1 MADQDRD
8 VGTPVGYKTVTIE
21 PSRTG
26 LSYPLYLKVEE
37 VVDDKSAI
45 SQEGLFVPRNDVEAE
60 NVLNFVNQKRQS
72 EELKPVSMETY
83 NANQSLFM
91 KYAIGQYQITEEGK
105 KSTDPINYYGN
116 KFQKYMDKLKS
127 ENPTE
132 DFEGMEAFRRPRDF
146 AFSQLVNIG
155 ETVSDFLPTEKG
167 DFALGGELLGSL
179 PAMAAEISMS
189 APGAAK
195 IPGTVYKKVM
205 AGGAGVVTG
214 SALGRAGGTATYDF
228 INDLIRAAGGI
239 EQPSETADPGMQAL
253 AEMRNSAMFTTMAAG
268 LGPAFAAARPVVGK
282 ILGLGQDGSAMSK
295 LAEKYGIPIGISI
308 AATGQNLGSAV
319 KGFGKVVGVF
329 PLIGTLMKERQL
341 RSLIKTKQAVG
352 KQAEL
357 IGDPA
362 EYYRAQYK
370 LMNKDDKAIFMKD
383 LKENGYNSLDEAIEA
398 EVRINGFAPI
408 QHLTDVG
415 MFMHKAA
422 EDRYKRFSYINDLL
436 YKTFEKTSE
445 KISKP
450 FIATNNTKNIG
461 KLLQDRI
468 NQYKTTLED
477 GRQYSPALNEV
488 EDFIVNTLGNLP
500 QYITPMQLRGFQRQL
515 NNLYGRMKSDTGMNN
530 FAGSDVLAEA
540 RKALTTDLNNFAGW
554 RQGLSEA
561 EMIAAES
568 AKKSLLRAN
577 SVFSKMSPLYK
588 SPQAK
593 KFKLIDDNMF
603 SAGPELPGWNYSDE
617 LFNIVMKNKMTPQAA
632 VDLKELVGEA
642 AYDSVVRTWID
653 KGFKNAL
660 RIDNPIDIAETISTG
675 AGKTKT
681 VQVTDYALNPDK
693 FLQNIGYGEPGF
705 DKMIE
710 LTGRN
715 SKVVKENIDQLID
728 LTRKIEQADIPE
740 AFRLIQRRFALGGVR
755 SGLKTFSFGA
765 AAGVSG
771 AAAFGPAPVIAGL
784 LARFTGDFLSS
795 PNVLKR
801 YSQMIAEDAPMTV
814 KRTAYVNILR
824 DFYKTITGSPRM
836 DEFPDEFKTYK
847 GAVEN
852 PEGFMDWLLGT
863 GYQDSM
869 SAVGNPG
876 AANDYSNLR
885 YNESE
890 KTNLDGIVQEEV
902 EDSAMNNIVSTQP
915 SAPTQRVD
923 MPEVPSMGNENIMAG
938 NENIMAGAS
947 PMATNPRPM
956 NQQQR
961 AALASGDIDAALAL
975 RGQV

>member
-1 MADQDRD
+1 MADQNDM
-8 VGTPVGYKTVTIE
+8 TPPGYQTITIE

-26 LSYPLYLKVEE
+26 LNYPLYLKVEE
-37 VVDDKSAI
+37 VVDDKPAL
-45 SQEGLFVPRNDVEAE
+45 SQEGLFVPRNDIEAE
-60 NVLNFVNQKRQS
+60 NVLNFVNQKRQA
-72 EELKPVSMETY
+72 EKLEPVSMETY
-83 NANQSLFM
+83 KANQSNFM
-91 KYAIGQYQITEEGK
+91 KYAIGQYKITEEGK
-105 KSTDPINYYGN
+105 RDTDPINYYGN
-116 KFQKYMDKLKS
+116 KFQKYMDKLK
-127 ENPTE
+127 EQNPT
-132 DFEGMEAFRRPRDF
+132 DQFEGFEKFRRPKDYAF
-146 AFSQLVNIG
+146 AQLVNAG
-155 ETVSDFLPTEKG
+155 ETISDFLPTEKG

-179 PAMAAEISMS
+179 PAMAAEASQAM
-189 APGAAK
+189 PGAAK

-214 SALGRAGGTATYDF
+214 SALGRAGGTAVYDF
-228 INDLIRAAGGI
+228 INDLIRSTGGLG
-239 EQPSETADPGMQAL
+239 QPSNEADPGMQAL

-268 LGPAFAAARPVVGK
+268 LGPAFSAARPVVGK
-282 ILGLGQDGSAMSK
+282 ILGLGQDGSVISK
-295 LAEKYGIPIGISI
+295 LGEKYGIPIGISI

-319 KGFGKVVGVF
+319 KGFGRVVGVF
-329 PLIGTLMKERQL
+329 PLIGDIMRERQL
-341 RSLIKTKQAVG
+341 LSLIRSKQAIG
-352 KQAEL
+352 KQAEM

-362 EYYRAQYK
+362 EFYRAQYK
-370 LMNKDDKAIFMKD
+370 LMNKDQKATFMKD
-383 LKENGYNSLDEAIEA
+383 LNAKGFNSLDEAIEA
-398 EVRINGFAPI
+398 EIRINGFAPI

-436 YKTFEKTSE
+436 YKSFEKTSE
-445 KISKP
+445 QISKP
-450 FIATNNTKNIG
+450 FISTQNTKNIG

-468 NQYKTTLED
+468 NQYKTTLDD
-477 GRQYSPALNEV
+477 GTEYSPALNEV
-488 EDFIVNTLGNLP
+488 EDFIVNVLGNAP
-500 QYITPMQLRGFQRQL
+500 QYITPMQLRGFQRTL
-515 NNLYGRMKSDTGMNN
+515 NNLYGKMKADTGMVN

-554 RQGLSEA
+554 RQGLSET

-568 AKKSLLRAN
+568 AKKALLRAN

-588 SPQAK
+588 SPEAK
-593 KFKLIDDNMF
+593 KFKLIDENMF

-632 VDLKELVGEA
+632 VDLKELIGEA

-653 KGFKNAL
+653 KGFKSAL
-660 RIDNPIDIAETISTG
+660 RTDKAIDMIETIPMG
-675 AGKTKT
+675 AGRTKT

-705 DKMIE
+705 EKMMQ

-715 SKVVKENIDQLID
+715 SQVVKENIEQLIE
-728 LTRKIEQADIPE
+728 LTKKIEAQQMDLPSG
-740 AFRLIQRRFALGGVR
+740 LIKRRFALGGVR
-755 SGLKTFSFGA
+755 SGIKTFSFGA
-765 AAGVSG
+765 AAGGTG
-771 AAAFGPAPVIAGL
+771 AVAFGPAPVIAGL
-784 LARFTGDFLSS
+784 LTRYTADFLSS

-801 YSQMIAEDAPMTV
+801 YSQMIEEGAPLAV
-814 KRTAYVNILR
+814 KRVAYVNILR
-824 DFYKTITGSPRM
+824 DFYKTISGSPRM

-876 AANDYSNLR
+876 AEQSYNNLR

-890 KTNLDGIVQEEV
+890 KINLDAMVQGQI
-902 EDSAMNNIVSTQP
+902 EDQAMDNIASAQE
-915 SAPTQRVD
+915 APTQRVD
-923 MPEVPSMGNENIMAG
+923 MPEIPSMGNENIMAG
-938 NENIMAGAS
+938 AS
-947 PMATNPRPM
+947 PIVTNPQPM
-956 NQQQR
+956 NKDQR

>member
-1 MADQDRD
+1 MADPNDM
-8 VGTPVGYKTVTIE
+8 TPPGYQTITIE

-26 LSYPLYLKVEE
+26 LNYPLYLKVEE
-37 VVDDKSAI
+37 VVDDKPAL
-45 SQEGLFVPRNDVEAE
+45 SQEGLFVPRNDIEAE
-60 NVLNFVNQKRQS
+60 NVLNFVNQKRQA
-72 EELKPVSMETY
+72 EKLKPVSMETY
-83 NANQSLFM
+83 NANQSNFM
-91 KYAIGQYQITEEGK
+91 KYAIGQYKITEEGK
-105 KSTDPINYYGN
+105 RDTDPINYYGN
-116 KFQKYMDKLKS
+116 KFQKYMDKLKE
-127 ENPTE
+127 ENPT
-132 DFEGMEAFRRPRDF
+132 DQFGGFEKFRRPKDYAF
-146 AFSQLVNIG
+146 AQLVNAG
-155 ETVSDFLPTEKG
+155 ETLSDFLPTEKG

-179 PAMAAEISMS
+179 PAMAAEASM
-189 APGAAK
+189 AMPGAAK

-228 INDLIRAAGGI
+228 INDLIRATGGLG
-239 EQPSETADPGMQAL
+239 QPSNEADPGMQAL

-268 LGPAFAAARPVVGK
+268 LGPAFSAARPVVGK

-329 PLIGTLMKERQL
+329 PLIGSVMKERQL
-341 RSLIKTKQAVG
+341 RSLIKSKQAVG
-352 KQAEL
+352 KQAEM

-362 EYYRAQYK
+362 EFYRAQYK
-370 LMNKDDKAIFMKD
+370 LMNKEDKAVFMKD
-383 LKENGYNSLDEAIEA
+383 LKANGFNSLDEAIEA
-398 EVRINGFAPI
+398 EIRINGFAPI

-436 YKTFEKTSE
+436 YKSFEKTSE

-450 FIATNNTKNIG
+450 FISTQNTKNIG

-468 NQYKTTLED
+468 NQYKTTLDD
-477 GRQYSPALNEV
+477 GTEYSPALNEV
-488 EDFIVNTLGNLP
+488 EDFIVNVLGNAP
-500 QYITPMQLRGFQRQL
+500 QYITPMQLRGFQRTL
-515 NNLYGRMKSDTGMNN
+515 NNLYGKMKADTGMVN

-554 RQGLSEA
+554 RQGLSET

-568 AKKSLLRAN
+568 AKKALLRAN

-588 SPQAK
+588 SPEAK
-593 KFKLIDDNMF
+593 KFKLIDENMF
-603 SAGPELPGWNYSDE
+603 SAGPDLPGWNYSDE

-632 VDLKELVGEA
+632 VDLKELIGEA

-660 RIDNPIDIAETISTG
+660 RLDNPIDIIEEVAVG
-675 AGKTKT
+675 AGRTKT

-705 DKMIE
+705 EKMLE

-715 SKVVKENIDQLID
+715 SQVVKENIEQLVA

-771 AAAFGPAPVIAGL
+771 AAAFGPLPVIAGL
-784 LARFTGDFLSS
+784 LTRFTGDFLSS

-801 YSQMIAEDAPMTV
+801 YSQMIEEGASLAT
-814 KRTAYVNILR
+814 KRAAYVNILR
-824 DFYKTITGSPRM
+824 DFYKTISDSPRM
-836 DEFPDEFKTYK
+836 TEFPDEFKTYK

-876 AANDYSNLR
+876 AAEDYSNLR

-890 KTNLDGIVQEEV
+890 KINLDAMVQGQI
-902 EDSAMNNIVSTQP
+902 EDQAMDNIASAQE
-915 SAPTQRVD
+915 APTQRVD
-923 MPEVPSMGNENIMAG
+923 MPEIPSMGNENIL
-938 NENIMAGAS
+938 AGAS
-947 PMATNPRPM
+947 PMVANPRPM

-961 AALASGDIDAALAL
+961 AALASGDLDAALAL

>member
-1 MADQDRD
+1 MADPNDM
-8 VGTPVGYKTVTIE
+8 TPPGYQTITIE

-26 LSYPLYLKVEE
+26 LNYPLYLKVEE
-37 VVDDKSAI
+37 VVDDKPAL
-45 SQEGLFVPRNDVEAE
+45 SQEGLFVPRNDIEAE
-60 NVLNFVNQKRQS
+60 NVLNFVNQKRQA
-72 EELKPVSMETY
+72 EKLAPVSMDTY
-83 NANQSLFM
+83 KANESNFM
-91 KYAIGQYQITEEGK
+91 TYAIGQYKITEEGK
-105 KSTDPINYYGN
+105 RSTDPINYYGN
-116 KFQKYMDKLKS
+116 KFQKYMDKLKE

-132 DFEGMEAFRRPRDF
+132 GFEGFEKFRRPKDYAF
-146 AFSQLVNIG
+146 AQLVNAG

-179 PAMAAEISMS
+179 PAMAAEASM
-189 APGAAK
+189 AMPGVAK

-214 SALGRAGGTATYDF
+214 SALGRSGGTATYDF

-239 EQPSETADPGMQAL
+239 EQPSQNADPGMQAL

-268 LGPAFAAARPVVGK
+268 LGPAFSAARPVVGK

-295 LAEKYGIPIGISI
+295 LADKYGIPIGISI

-329 PLIGTLMKERQL
+329 PLIGTIMKERQL
-341 RSLIKTKQAVG
+341 RSLIKSKQAVG

-357 IGDPA
+357 IGDST
-362 EYYRAQYK
+362 EFYRAQYK
-370 LMNKDDKAIFMKD
+370 LMNKDQKATFMKD
-383 LKENGYNSLDEAIEA
+383 LKANGFNSLDEAIEA
-398 EVRINGFAPI
+398 EIRINGFAPI

-436 YKTFEKTSE
+436 YKSFEKTSE

-450 FIATNNTKNIG
+450 FIATQNTKNIG

-477 GRQYSPALNEV
+477 GREYSPALNEV

-554 RQGLSEA
+554 RQGLSET

-568 AKKSLLRAN
+568 AKKALLRAN
-577 SVFSKMSPLYK
+577 SVFAKMSPLYK
-588 SPQAK
+588 SPEAK
-593 KFKLIDDNMF
+593 KFKLIDENMF

-632 VDLKELVGEA
+632 VDLKELIGEA

-660 RIDNPIDIAETISTG
+660 RLDNPIDIVEEVAMG
-675 AGKTKT
+675 AGRTKT

-705 DKMIE
+705 EKMLE
-710 LTGRN
+710 LTGKN
-715 SKVVKENIDQLID
+715 SKVVKDNIDQLIE

-740 AFRLIQRRFALGGVR
+740 SFRLIQRRFALGGVR

-765 AAGVSG
+765 AAGVGG
-771 AAAFGPAPVIAGL
+771 AAAFGPMPVIAGL
-784 LARFTGDFLSS
+784 LTRFTGDFLSS

-801 YSQMIAEDAPMTV
+801 YSQMIEEGASLTV
-814 KRTAYVNILR
+814 KRAAYVNILR
-824 DFYKTITGSPRM
+824 DFYKTVSGSPRM
-836 DEFPDEFKTYK
+836 TEFPDEFKTYK

-876 AANDYSNLR
+876 AAEDYSNLR

-890 KTNLDGIVQEEV
+890 KINLDGMVQGQI
-902 EDSAMNNIVSTQP
+902 EDQAMNNIASAQA
-915 SAPTQRVD
+915 APTQRVD
-923 MPEVPSMGNENIMAG
+923 MPEIPSMGNENIMAG
-938 NENIMAGAS
+938 AS
-947 PMATNPRPM
+947 PIVANPRPM
-956 NQQQR
+956 NKDQR

>member
-1 MADQDRD
+1 MADPNDM
-8 VGTPVGYKTVTIE
+8 TPPGYQTITIE

-26 LSYPLYLKVEE
+26 LNYPLYLKVEE
-37 VVDDKSAI
+37 VVDEKPAI
-45 SQEGLFVPRNDVEAE
+45 SQEGLFVPRNDIEAE
-60 NVLNFVNQKRQS
+60 NVLNFVNQKRQA
-72 EELKPVSMETY
+72 EKLEPVSMETY
-83 NANQSLFM
+83 NANQSNFM
-91 KYAIGQYQITEEGK
+91 KYAIGQYKITEEGK

-127 ENPTE
+127 ENPTDE
-132 DFEGMEAFRRPRDF
+132 FEGFEKFRRPKDYAF
-146 AFSQLVNIG
+146 AQLVNAG
-155 ETVSDFLPTEKG
+155 ETISDYLPTEKG

-189 APGAAK
+189 MPGAAK
-195 IPGTVYKKVM
+195 LPGTVYQKVM
-205 AGGAGVVTG
+205 AGGAGIVTG

-228 INDLIRAAGGI
+228 INDLVRAAGGI
-239 EQPSETADPGMQAL
+239 EQPSEKADPGMQAL

-295 LAEKYGIPIGISI
+295 LADKYGIPIGISI

-329 PLIGTLMKERQL
+329 PLIGTIMKERQL
-341 RSLIKTKQAVG
+341 RSLIKAQQAVG

-362 EYYRAQYK
+362 EFYRAQYK
-370 LMNKDDKAIFMKD
+370 VMNKDQKATFMKD
-383 LKENGYNSLDEAIEA
+383 LKANGFNSLDEAIEA
-398 EVRINGFAPI
+398 EIRINGFAPI

-436 YKTFEKTSE
+436 YKSFEKTSE

-450 FIATNNTKNIG
+450 FIATQNTKNIG

-477 GRQYSPALNEV
+477 GTQYSPALNEV
-488 EDFIVNTLGNLP
+488 EDFIVNVLGKAP
-500 QYITPMQLRGFQRQL
+500 EYITPMQLRGFQRQL
-515 NNLYGRMKSDTGMNN
+515 NNLYGKMKADTGMNN

-554 RQGLSEA
+554 RQGLSET

-568 AKKSLLRAN
+568 AKKALLRAN

-588 SPQAK
+588 SPEAK
-593 KFKLIDDNMF
+593 KFKLIDENMF

-660 RIDNPIDIAETISTG
+660 RLDNPIDIVEEIATG
-675 AGKTKT
+675 AGRTKT

-705 DKMIE
+705 EKMLE

-715 SKVVKENIDQLID
+715 SKVVKDNIDQLIE

-740 AFRLIQRRFALGGVR
+740 SFRLIQRRFALGGVR

-765 AAGVSG
+765 AAGVGG
-771 AAAFGPAPVIAGL
+771 AAAFGPMPVIAGL
-784 LARFTGDFLSS
+784 LTRFTGDFLSS

-801 YSQMIAEDAPMTV
+801 YSQMIEEGASLTT
-814 KRTAYVNILR
+814 KRVAYVNILR
-824 DFYKTITGSPRM
+824 DFYKTITDSPRM
-836 DEFPDEFKTYK
+836 TEFPDEFKTYK

-863 GYQDSM
+863 GYQNSMDS
-869 SAVGNPG
+869 VGNPG
-876 AANDYSNLR
+876 ADQSYNNLR
-885 YNESE
+885 YEESE
-890 KTNLDGIVQEEV
+890 KINLDGMVQGQI
-902 EDSAMNNIVSTQP
+902 EDQSMNNIASAQA
-915 SAPTQRVD
+915 APTQRVD

-956 NQQQR
+956 NKDQR
-961 AALASGDIDAALAL
+961 AALASGNIDAALAL